1 MARKS
6 GPITTEQLTV
16 VPANE
21 ASWDDPRHMSP
32 WTSAH
37 AAKRSTG
44 AAGRRLM
51 GSVYEDTRT

>member
-21 ASWDDPRHMSP
+21 ASWDNPRHMFFVDV
-32 WTSAH
+32 
-37 AAKRSTG
+37 RSCRE
-44 AAGRRLM
+44 AFHWRRGETFDGIGL
-51 GSVYEDTRT
+51 